1 MGEIA
6 LKGFTDDIRQ
16 FLEESHFPGSSWV
29 LLEREDDWFQEKD
42 QEKIFLGTLDK
53 WFNTED
59 WAKGRVFCQV
69 AEVRWHYSNGGY
81 QVIFTGN
88 GHNASSLKSA
98 EINLTDCIVRDTNYL
113 LWGERLRNPGEYG
126 IESEDSVFLEIQ
138 IPRLLFYPVP
148 ESTDRVW
155 LHVREFI
162 SKETGLLIHSRW
174 LDLGKEV
181 RDPS

>member
-16 FLEESHFPGSSWV
+16 LLKESHFPGSAWV
-29 LLEREDDWFQEKD
+29 LLEREDDWFQEKE

-53 WFNTED
+53 EFNTED
-59 WAKGRVFCQV
+59 WAKGRIFCQA
-69 AEVRWHYSNGGY
+69 AEVRWRYSNGGY

-88 GHNASSLKSA
+88 GHGTSSLKPA
-98 EINLTDCIVRDTNYL
+98 EINLTDCSAHDTKHL

-162 SKETGLLIHSRW
+162 SKETGLLVHSRW
-174 LDLGKEV
+174 LGLGKEV
-181 RDPS
+181 